1 MGKIILNEIR
11 VYAFHGCMEEEKKIG
26 SDYIINLEVEIDMI
40 NPAKTDDI
48 VDALDYVSLNKIV
61 KEEMSVS
68 SKLLEHVAQRI
79 IDRVLKQFSE
89 VESIEVSVAKQN
101 PPIGGDVGEVCVR
114 LKGWG
119 KDLKRLKFYYFYGMA
134 SWPSG

>member
-26 SDYIINLEVEIDMI
+26 SDYIVNLEVETDMI

-48 VDALDYVSLNKIV
+48 VDAVDYVSLNKIV

-79 IDRVLKQFSE
+79 IDRVLKKFSE
-89 VESIEVSVAKQN
+89 VESVVVSVAKQN

-114 LKGWG
+114 LKG
-119 KDLKRLKFYYFYGMA
+119 
-134 SWPSG
+134 

>member
-11 VYAFHGCMEEEKKIG
+11 VYAFHGCMEEEKRIG
-26 SDYIINLEVEIDMI
+26 SDYIVNLEVETDMI

-48 VDALDYVSLNKIV
+48 VDAVDYVSLYKIV

-79 IDRVLKQFSE
+79 IDRVLNQFSE

-114 LKGWG
+114 LKG
-119 KDLKRLKFYYFYGMA
+119 
-134 SWPSG
+134 

>member
-1 MGKIILNEIR
+1 MGKILLNEIKI
-11 VYAFHGCMEEEKKIG
+11 YAFHGCMEEEKKIG
-26 SDYIINLEVEIDMI
+26 SDYIVNLEVETDMI

-48 VDALDYVSLNKIV
+48 VDAVDYVSLNKIV

-114 LKGWG
+114 LKG
-119 KDLKRLKFYYFYGMA
+119 
-134 SWPSG
+134 

>member
-26 SDYIINLEVEIDMI
+26 SDYIVNLEVETDMI

-48 VDALDYVSLNKIV
+48 VDAVDYVSLNKIV

-79 IDRVLKQFSE
+79 IDRVLEKFSE
-89 VESIEVSVAKQN
+89 VESVVVSVAKQN

-114 LKGWG
+114 LKG
-119 KDLKRLKFYYFYGMA
+119 
-134 SWPSG
+134 

>member
-1 MGKIILNEIR
+1 
-11 VYAFHGCMEEEKKIG
+11 
-26 SDYIINLEVEIDMI
+26 MI

-48 VDALDYVSLNKIV
+48 VDAVDYVSLNKIV

-89 VESIEVSVAKQN
+89 VESIEVSVAKLN

-114 LKGWG
+114 LKG
-119 KDLKRLKFYYFYGMA
+119 
-134 SWPSG
+134 

>member
-26 SDYIINLEVEIDMI
+26 SDYIVNLEVEIDMI

-114 LKGWG
+114 LKG
-119 KDLKRLKFYYFYGMA
+119 
-134 SWPSG
+134 